1 MLVRRRNYCT
11 FASLILNDM
20 DTIQRALQQRVV
32 DRMKPQKVMLIF
44 GPRRVGKTFLLKQI
58 VQSFKGKSL
67 MLNGEDADSIA
78 MLEPISIANY
88 CHVLE
93 GMDLLAIDEAQH
105 IPDIGKKLKL
115 IVDEVP
121 GIRVIA
127 SGSSSFDL
135 KNQAGEPLVGR
146 GTQFVLLPFSQQEI
160 ATVESPIESKRNL
173 EARLIYGSYPEVVML
188 DTFVEKKE
196 YLNDIVESYLLK
208 DILAVDGIKNS
219 AKIRDLLRL
228 VAYQMGDELSFEEVG
243 KQLGISKNTVERYL
257 DLLQKV
263 FVLYRLGGFS
273 KNLRKEVTKSSKWYF
288 TDNGVRNAVIRNFE
302 PLSLR
307 TDADRGAL
315 WENYIITERMKRNQ
329 NERLGLEFHFWRTY
343 DKQEID
349 LIETGS
355 GVMNAFEMKLGKKSP
370 SAPKAFAEA
379 YPEAKFAVVNANNY
393 SEYI

>member
-1 MLVRRRNYCT
+1 
-11 FASLILNDM
+11 M
-20 DTIQRALQQRVV
+20 DTIHRALQKQIEM
-32 DRMKPQKVMLIF
+32 RMKPQKVMLVF

-58 VQSFKGKSL
+58 VLSFSGRSL
-67 MLNGEDADSIA
+67 VLNGEDADSA
-78 MLEPISIANY
+78 ALLEPVSIANY
-88 CHVLE
+88 RHVFQNVE
-93 GMDLLAIDEAQH
+93 LLAIDEAQH

-146 GTQFVLLPFSQQEI
+146 STQFTLLPFSQQEI

-173 EARLIYGSYPEVVML
+173 EIRQLYGSYPDVVAL
-188 DTFVEKKE
+188 DSFEEKKE
-196 YLNDIVESYLLK
+196 YLMDIVESYLLK

-219 AKIRDLLRL
+219 VKIHDLLRL
-228 VAYQMGDELSFEEVG
+228 VAYQMGDELSYEEVG
-243 KQLGISKNTVERYL
+243 KQLGISKNTAERYL

-263 FVLYRLGGFS
+263 FVLYRLGGYS

-302 PLSLR
+302 PLSRR
-307 TDADRGAL
+307 TDIDRGAL
-315 WENYIITERMKRNQ
+315 WENYIITERLKRNY
-329 NERLGLEFHFWRTY
+329 NNRLLLDFYFWRTY

-349 LIETGS
+349 LLEIGS
-355 GVMNAFEMKLGKKSP
+355 GVMNAFEMKAGKKSP
-370 SAPKAFAEA
+370 SAPKAFADA
-379 YPEAKFAVVNANNY
+379 YPEAQFTAININNY
-393 SEYI
+393 ADYI

>member
-1 MLVRRRNYCT
+1 
-11 FASLILNDM
+11 M
-20 DTIQRALQQRVV
+20 DTIRRAMQQRVEE
-32 DRMKPQKVMLIF
+32 RMKPQKVMLIF

-58 VQSFKGKSL
+58 VQSFNGKSL
-67 MLNGEDADSIA
+67 ILNGEDADSIA

-88 CHVLE
+88 RHVLE
-93 GMDLLAIDEAQH
+93 HVELLAIDEAQH

-121 GIRVIA
+121 DIRVIA

-160 ATVESPIESKRNL
+160 ATEESPIDSKRNL
-173 EARLIYGSYPEVVML
+173 EARLLYGSYPEVVTL
-188 DTFVEKKE
+188 DSFAEKKE

-228 VAYQMGDELSFEEVG
+228 VAYQMGDELSCEEVG
-243 KQLGISKNTVERYL
+243 KQLGISKNTVDRYL

-263 FVLYRLGGFS
+263 FVLYRLCGFS

-288 TDNGVRNAVIRNFE
+288 TDNGIRNAVIHNFE

-307 TDADRGAL
+307 TDVDRGAL

-349 LIETGS
+349 LIEIGS
-355 GVMNAFEMKLGKKSP
+355 GVMNAFEMKSGKKSP

-379 YPEAKFAVVNANNY
+379 YPEAQFAVVNANNY

>member
-1 MLVRRRNYCT
+1 
-11 FASLILNDM
+11 M
-20 DTIQRALQQRVV
+20 DTIR
-32 DRMKPQKVMLIF
+32 RMMQKQIERRMQAQKVMLLF
-44 GPRRVGKTFLLKQI
+44 GARRVGKTFLLRQI
-58 VQSFKGKSL
+58 VAGFSGKSL
-67 MLNGEDADSIA
+67 VLNGEDADSVA
-78 MLEPISIANY
+78 MLEPVSIANY
-88 CHVLE
+88 RHVFQ
-93 GMDLLAIDEAQH
+93 DVKLLAIDEAQH

-121 GIRVIA
+121 DIRVIA

-135 KNQAGEPLVGR
+135 KNQSGEPLVGR
-146 GTQFVLLPFSQQEI
+146 STQFMLLPFSQQEI
-160 ATVESPIESKRNL
+160 STVESPIETKRNL
-173 EARLIYGSYPEVVML
+173 EIRLLYGSYPEVVAL
-188 DTFVEKKE
+188 ESFEQKKE
-196 YLNDIVESYLLK
+196 YLSDIVESYLLK

-228 VAYQMGDELSFEEVG
+228 VAYQMGDEVSYDELG

-273 KNLRKEVTKSSKWYF
+273 KNLRKEVSKSSKWYF
-288 TDNGVRNAVIRNFE
+288 ADNGVRNAVIRNFE

-315 WENYIITERMKRNQ
+315 WENYIITERLKRNQ
-329 NERLGLEFHFWRTY
+329 NERLGLDFYFWRTY

-349 LIETGS
+349 LIEIGS
-355 GVMNAFEMKLGKKSP
+355 GTMNAFEMKAGKKTP

-379 YPEAKFAVVNANNY
+379 YPEAQYVVVNKENY
-393 SEYI
+393 LQII

>member
-1 MLVRRRNYCT
+1 MLAEREKSRI

-20 DTIQRALQQRVV
+20 DTIQRALQQRVE

-58 VQSFKGKSL
+58 VQSFEGKSL
-67 MLNGEDADSIA
+67 ILNGEDIDSIA

-88 CHVLE
+88 RHVLE
-93 GMDLLAIDEAQH
+93 HVELLAIDEAQH

-121 GIRVIA
+121 DIRVIA

-146 GTQFVLLPFSQQEI
+146 GMQFVLLPFSQQEVS
-160 ATVESPIESKRNL
+160 TVESPIESKRNL

-188 DTFVEKKE
+188 DTFAEKKE

-228 VAYQMGDELSFEEVG
+228 VAYQMGDELSCEEVG

-315 WENYIITERMKRNQ
+315 WENYIITERLKRNQ

-349 LIETGS
+349 LIEIGS
-355 GVMNAFEMKLGKKSP
+355 GVMNAFEMKSGKRSP
-370 SAPKAFAEA
+370 SAPKAFADA
-379 YPEAKFAVVNANNY
+379 YPEAQFAVVNMNNY

>member
-1 MLVRRRNYCT
+1 MLYFCGINLKAMDMIRRMMQKQIE
-11 FASLILNDM
+11 S
-20 DTIQRALQQRVV
+20 
-32 DRMKPQKVMLIF
+32 RMQAQKVMLLF
-44 GPRRVGKTFLLKQI
+44 GARRVGKTFLLKQI
-58 VQSFKGKSL
+58 VENFSGKSL

-78 MLEPISIANY
+78 LLEPVSIANY
-88 CHVLE
+88 RHVFQ
-93 GMDLLAIDEAQH
+93 DVKLLAIDEAQH
-105 IPDIGKKLKL
+105 IPDIGRKLKL

-121 GIRVIA
+121 DIRVIA

-146 GTQFVLLPFSQQEI
+146 STQFMLLPFSQQEI
-160 ATVESPIESKRNL
+160 SMVESPIETKRNL
-173 EARLIYGSYPEVVML
+173 EIRLLYGSYPEVVAL
-188 DTFVEKKE
+188 ESFEQKKE
-196 YLNDIVESYLLK
+196 YLSDIVESYLLK
-208 DILAVDGIKNS
+208 DILAVEGIKNS

-228 VAYQMGDELSFEEVG
+228 VAYQMGDELSCEEVG

-349 LIETGS
+349 LIEIGS
-355 GVMNAFEMKLGKKSP
+355 GMMNAFEMKSGKKSP
-370 SAPKAFAEA
+370 SAPKAFATA
-379 YPEAKFAVVNANNY
+379 YPEAQFTVVNMNNY
-393 SEYI
+393 SAYI

>member
-1 MLVRRRNYCT
+1 
-11 FASLILNDM
+11 M
-20 DTIQRALQQRVV
+20 DTIQRASQQRVEE
-32 DRMKPQKVMLIF
+32 RMKPQKVMLVF

-78 MLEPISIANY
+78 MLEQISIANY
-88 CHVLE
+88 RHVLE
-93 GMDLLAIDEAQH
+93 GVDLLAIDEAQH

-188 DTFVEKKE
+188 DTFAEKKE

-228 VAYQMGDELSFEEVG
+228 VAYQMGDELSCEEVG

-349 LIETGS
+349 LIEIGS
-355 GVMNAFEMKLGKKSP
+355 GVMNAFEMKSGKKSP

-379 YPEAKFAVVNANNY
+379 YPEAQFTVVNMNNY
-393 SEYI
+393 SDYI

>member
-1 MLVRRRNYCT
+1 MLAEREKSRI

-20 DTIQRALQQRVV
+20 DTIQRALQQRVE

-58 VQSFKGKSL
+58 VQSFEGKSL
-67 MLNGEDADSIA
+67 ILNGEDIDSIA

-88 CHVLE
+88 RHVLE
-93 GMDLLAIDEAQH
+93 HVELLAIDEAQH

-121 GIRVIA
+121 DIRVIA

-188 DTFVEKKE
+188 DTFAEKKE

-228 VAYQMGDELSFEEVG
+228 VAYQMGDELSCEEVG

-315 WENYIITERMKRNQ
+315 WENYIITERLKRNQ

-343 DKQEID
+343 DIQEID

-393 SEYI
+393 S

>member
-1 MLVRRRNYCT
+1 
-11 FASLILNDM
+11 M
-20 DTIQRALQQRVV
+20 DTILRALQQRVE

-67 MLNGEDADSIA
+67 ILNGEDTDSIA

-88 CHVLE
+88 RHVLE
-93 GMDLLAIDEAQH
+93 HVELLAIDEAQH

-121 GIRVIA
+121 DIRVIA

-160 ATVESPIESKRNL
+160 GTVESPIESKRNL

-188 DTFVEKKE
+188 DTFAEKKE

-228 VAYQMGDELSFEEVG
+228 VAYQMGDELSCEEVG

-315 WENYIITERMKRNQ
+315 WENYIITERLKRNQ

-349 LIETGS
+349 LIEIGS
-355 GVMNAFEMKLGKKSP
+355 GVMNAFEMKSGKRSP
-370 SAPKAFAEA
+370 SAPKAFADA
-379 YPEAKFAVVNANNY
+379 YPEAQFAVVNMNNY

>member
-1 MLVRRRNYCT
+1 
-11 FASLILNDM
+11 M
-20 DTIQRALQQRVV
+20 DTIHRALQKQIEM
-32 DRMKPQKVMLIF
+32 RMKPQKVMLVF

-58 VQSFKGKSL
+58 VQSFSGRSL
-67 MLNGEDADSIA
+67 VLNGEDADSA
-78 MLEPISIANY
+78 ALLEPVSIANY
-88 CHVLE
+88 RHVFQNVE
-93 GMDLLAIDEAQH
+93 LLAIDEAQH

-146 GTQFVLLPFSQQEI
+146 STQFTLLPFSQQEI

-173 EARLIYGSYPEVVML
+173 EIRQLYGSYPDVVAL
-188 DTFVEKKE
+188 DSFEEKKE
-196 YLNDIVESYLLK
+196 YLMDIVESYLLK

-219 AKIRDLLRL
+219 AKIHDLLRL
-228 VAYQMGDELSFEEVG
+228 VAYQMGDELSYEEVG

-263 FVLYRLGGFS
+263 FVLYRLGGYS

-302 PLSLR
+302 PLSRR
-307 TDADRGAL
+307 TDIDRGAL
-315 WENYIITERMKRNQ
+315 WENYIITERLKRNY
-329 NERLGLEFHFWRTY
+329 NNRLLLDFYFWRTY

-349 LIETGS
+349 LLEVGS
-355 GVMNAFEMKLGKKSP
+355 GVMNAFEMKAGKKSP
-370 SAPKAFAEA
+370 SAPKAFADA
-379 YPEAKFAVVNANNY
+379 YPEAQFTAINIDNY
-393 SEYI
+393 WEYI

>member
-1 MLVRRRNYCT
+1 MLYFCGINLKAMDMIRRMMQKQIESR
-11 FASLILNDM
+11 
-20 DTIQRALQQRVV
+20 IQA
-32 DRMKPQKVMLIF
+32 QKVMLLF
-44 GPRRVGKTFLLKQI
+44 GARRVGKTFLLKQI
-58 VQSFKGKSL
+58 VEDFSGKSL
-67 MLNGEDADSIA
+67 VLNGEDADSVA
-78 MLEPISIANY
+78 LLEPVSIANY
-88 CHVLE
+88 RHVFQ
-93 GMDLLAIDEAQH
+93 DVKLLAIDEAQH
-105 IPDIGKKLKL
+105 IPDIGRKLKL

-121 GIRVIA
+121 DIRVVA

-146 GTQFVLLPFSQQEI
+146 STQFLLLPFSQQEI
-160 ATVESPIESKRNL
+160 STVESPMETRRNL
-173 EARLIYGSYPEVVML
+173 EIRLLYGSYPEVVAL
-188 DTFVEKKE
+188 ESFEQKKE

-228 VAYQMGDELSFEEVG
+228 VAYQMGDEVSHDELG

-273 KNLRKEVTKSSKWYF
+273 KNLRKEVSKSSKWYF
-288 TDNGVRNAVIRNFE
+288 ADNGVRNAVIRNFE

-315 WENYIITERMKRNQ
+315 WENYIITERLKRNQ
-329 NERLGLEFHFWRTY
+329 NQRLGLDFYFWRTY

-349 LIETGS
+349 LIEIGS
-355 GVMNAFEMKLGKKSP
+355 GIMNAFEMKAGKKTP

-379 YPEAKFAVVNANNY
+379 YPEAQFAVVNNNNY
-393 SEYI
+393 TEYI

>member
-1 MLVRRRNYCT
+1 
-11 FASLILNDM
+11 M
-20 DTIQRALQQRVV
+20 DTIQRASQQRVEE
-32 DRMKPQKVMLIF
+32 RMKPQKVMLIF

-88 CHVLE
+88 RHVLE

-188 DTFVEKKE
+188 DTFAEKKE

-307 TDADRGAL
+307 TDSDRGAL

-349 LIETGS
+349 LIEIGS
-355 GVMNAFEMKLGKKSP
+355 GVMNAFEMKSGKKSP

-379 YPEAKFAVVNANNY
+379 YPEAQFTVVNMNNY
-393 SEYI
+393 SDYI

>member
-1 MLVRRRNYCT
+1 
-11 FASLILNDM
+11 M
-20 DTIQRALQQRVV
+20 DTIQRALQQRVE

-58 VQSFKGKSL
+58 VQSFEGKSL
-67 MLNGEDADSIA
+67 ILNGEDIDSIA

-88 CHVLE
+88 RHVLE
-93 GMDLLAIDEAQH
+93 HVELLAIDEAQH

-121 GIRVIA
+121 DIRVIA

-146 GTQFVLLPFSQQEI
+146 GTQFVLLPFSQQEVS
-160 ATVESPIESKRNL
+160 TVESPIESKRNL

-188 DTFVEKKE
+188 DTFAEKKE

-228 VAYQMGDELSFEEVG
+228 VAYQMGDELSCEEVG

-315 WENYIITERMKRNQ
+315 WENYIITERLIRNQ

-349 LIETGS
+349 LIEIGS
-355 GVMNAFEMKLGKKSP
+355 GVMNAFEMKSGKRSP
-370 SAPKAFAEA
+370 SAPKAFADA
-379 YPEAKFAVVNANNY
+379 YPEAQFAVVNMNNY

>member
-1 MLVRRRNYCT
+1 
-11 FASLILNDM
+11 M
-20 DTIQRALQQRVV
+20 DTIQRALQQRVE

-58 VQSFKGKSL
+58 VQSFEGKSL
-67 MLNGEDADSIA
+67 ILNGEDIDSIA

-88 CHVLE
+88 RHVLE
-93 GMDLLAIDEAQH
+93 HVELLAIDEAQH

-121 GIRVIA
+121 DIRVIA

-146 GTQFVLLPFSQQEI
+146 GMQFVLLPFSQQEVS
-160 ATVESPIESKRNL
+160 TVESPIESKRNL

-188 DTFVEKKE
+188 DTFAEKKE

-228 VAYQMGDELSFEEVG
+228 VAYQMGDELSCEEVG

-315 WENYIITERMKRNQ
+315 WENYIITERLKRNQ

-349 LIETGS
+349 LIEIGS
-355 GVMNAFEMKLGKKSP
+355 GVMNAFEMKSGKRSP
-370 SAPKAFAEA
+370 SAPKAFADA
-379 YPEAKFAVVNANNY
+379 YPEAQFAVVNMNNY

>member
-1 MLVRRRNYCT
+1 MLYLCGVICK
-11 FASLILNDM
+11 AM
-20 DTIQRALQQRVV
+20 DTIRRIMQRQIES
-32 DRMKPQKVMLIF
+32 RMQAQKVMLLF
-44 GPRRVGKTFLLKQI
+44 GARRVGKTFLLKQI
-58 VQSFKGKSL
+58 VADFSGKSL
-67 MLNGEDADSIA
+67 VLNGEDADSVA
-78 MLEPISIANY
+78 MLEPVSIANY
-88 CHVLE
+88 RHIFQDVK
-93 GMDLLAIDEAQH
+93 LLAIDEAQH

-121 GIRVIA
+121 DIRVIA

-146 GTQFVLLPFSQQEI
+146 STQFMLLPLSQQEI
-160 ATVESPIESKRNL
+160 STIESPIETKRNL
-173 EARLIYGSYPEVVML
+173 EIRLLYGSYPEVVAL
-188 DTFVEKKE
+188 ESFEQKKE
-196 YLNDIVESYLLK
+196 YLSDIVESYLLK

-228 VAYQMGDELSFEEVG
+228 IAYQMGDEVSYDELG

-263 FVLYRLGGFS
+263 FVLYRLGGYS
-273 KNLRKEVTKSSKWYF
+273 KNLRKEVSKSSKWYF
-288 TDNGVRNAVIRNFE
+288 ADNGVRNAVIRNFE

-315 WENYIITERMKRNQ
+315 WENYIITERLKRNQ
-329 NERLGLEFHFWRTY
+329 NQRLGLEFYFWRTY

-349 LIETGS
+349 LIEMGS
-355 GVMNAFEMKLGKKSP
+355 DTMNAFEMKSGKKRP

-379 YPEAKFAVVNANNY
+379 YPEAQYVVVNKENY
-393 SEYI
+393 WEII

>member
-1 MLVRRRNYCT
+1 
-11 FASLILNDM
+11 M
-20 DTIQRALQQRVV
+20 DTIR
-32 DRMKPQKVMLIF
+32 RMMQTQIESKMQPQKVMLLF
-44 GPRRVGKTFLLKQI
+44 GARRVGKTVLLKQI
-58 VQSFKGKSL
+58 VEDFSGKSL
-67 MLNGEDADSIA
+67 VLNGEDADSVA
-78 MLEPISIANY
+78 LLEPVSIANY
-88 CHVLE
+88 RHVFQ
-93 GMDLLAIDEAQH
+93 DVKLLAIDEAQH

-121 GIRVIA
+121 DIRVIT

-146 GTQFVLLPFSQQEI
+146 STQFMLLPFSQQEI
-160 ATVESPIESKRNL
+160 STVESPIETKRNL
-173 EARLIYGSYPEVVML
+173 EIRLLYGSYPEVVAL
-188 DTFVEKKE
+188 DSFEQKKE
-196 YLNDIVESYLLK
+196 YLHDIVESYLLK

-228 VAYQMGDELSFEEVG
+228 VAYQMGDEVSYDELG

-273 KNLRKEVTKSSKWYF
+273 KNLRKEVSKSSKWYF
-288 TDNGVRNAVIRNFE
+288 ADNGVRNAVIRNFE

-315 WENYIITERMKRNQ
+315 WENYIITERLKRNQ
-329 NERLGLEFHFWRTY
+329 NERLGLDFYFWRTY

-349 LIETGS
+349 LIEMGS
-355 GVMNAFEMKLGKKSP
+355 GTMNAFEMKAGKKTP
-370 SAPKAFAEA
+370 SVPKAFANA
-379 YPEAKFAVVNANNY
+379 YPQAQFAAVNINNY
-393 SEYI
+393 VEYI